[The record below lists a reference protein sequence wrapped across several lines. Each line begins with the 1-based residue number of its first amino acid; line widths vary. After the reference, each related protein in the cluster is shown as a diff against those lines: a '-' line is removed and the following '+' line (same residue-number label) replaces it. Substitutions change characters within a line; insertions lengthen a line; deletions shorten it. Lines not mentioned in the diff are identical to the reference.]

1 MHHGE
6 YKGLGRALSIAYN
19 DADEN
24 GRYEQANGVVDA
36 ARAVALFC
44 RANDPSF
51 SYEKFFDC
59 CGMLKLMA
67 IQNLLKSIRDL
78 EKL

>member
-6 YKGLGRALSIAYN
+6 YKGLGRALSIAFN
-19 DADEN
+19 DANEN
-24 GRYEQANGVVDA
+24 GRYPEADGVVDA

-44 RANDPSF
+44 RANDPHF

-59 CGMLKLMA
+59 CGMLKLTA
-67 IQNLLKSIRDL
+67 IQNLLKGLRDL
-78 EKL
+78 EKI